1 MASNRFIH
9 CVILTGL
16 LSVTALLGAC
26 SPPLPKTLLTPSAD
40 TMSID
45 RWHAMAATL
54 LMAGA

>member
-26 SPPLPKTLLTPSAD
+26 SPPLPKTLLATSD
-40 TMSID
+40 GTVSIG
-45 RWHAMAATL
+45 RWHATAATL